1 MVTKKNSTPAT
12 MQAMP
17 EAEQRNT
24 ESAPVTAPAT
34 PEPAYRPGT
43 LKPTTDKEWAYANFR
58 QPKQFLGDMLFHSQS
73 IALLVMKTD
82 AGNPPQPPPE
92 PDLEPETATAS
103 SA

>member
-43 LKPTTDKEWAYANFR
+43 LKPTTDKEWAYANFPAAETVLGR
-58 QPKQFLGDMLFHSQS
+58 HVVAFPDHSLARHEDRRGQPAATITRTRLG
-73 IALLVMKTD
+73 A
-82 AGNPPQPPPE
+82 
-92 PDLEPETATAS
+92 
-103 SA
+103 